1 MPVSGMKYT
10 GDRDHRGCTGRRCGI
25 RKEKRLDL
33 QGILLWGG
41 FAIICGAIW
50 FFSRRIKK
58 EIEENG
64 ILVSGVVS
72 RIVESSGPEDFGEDY
87 YVRYQT
93 KEGEEIEG
101 VLSNP
106 RSDLEVGQKVWIK
119 LEYLLFRIV

>member
-1 MPVSGMKYT
+1 M
-10 GDRDHRGCTGRRCGI
+10 
-25 RKEKRLDL
+25 DL
-33 QGILLWGG
+33 KGILLWGG

-72 RIVESSGPEDFGEDY
+72 RIVESSGPEDFDEDY
-87 YVRYQT
+87 YVTYQT

-101 VLSNP
+101 LLSNP
-106 RSDLEVGQKVWIK
+106 RKAL
-119 LEYLLFRIV
+119 